1 MPCHLRSTQKS
12 KYRVQS
18 TALIGNILFARTKN
32 FSLVRAYAYS
42 SLDVLASEFT
52 TFAWLGLRQFSPF
65 KKYTLQYSSNETRPL
80 CAFHC
85 SEAYSEHLCS
95 NAHHKKGKGFRGWMS
110 NPVWLSNC
118 FWICKVWKQFWQRPR
133 LVAQFQQAP
142 AWLSCN
148 HIRFFRKVSIRLATI
163 S

>member
-32 FSLVRAYAYS
+32 FSLVRTYAYS

-80 CAFHC
+80 CTFIVQKLIQNISAPMRITRKGRDSVVEWVTLYGFQTV
-85 SEAYSEHLCS
+85 SEFVKFENSFDNARFLWRNFNKPLLDSLVIISDSSEKS
-95 NAHHKKGKGFRGWMS
+95 
-110 NPVWLSNC
+110 
-118 FWICKVWKQFWQRPR
+118 QFD
-133 LVAQFQQAP
+133 
-142 AWLSCN
+142 
-148 HIRFFRKVSIRLATI
+148 
-163 S
+163 